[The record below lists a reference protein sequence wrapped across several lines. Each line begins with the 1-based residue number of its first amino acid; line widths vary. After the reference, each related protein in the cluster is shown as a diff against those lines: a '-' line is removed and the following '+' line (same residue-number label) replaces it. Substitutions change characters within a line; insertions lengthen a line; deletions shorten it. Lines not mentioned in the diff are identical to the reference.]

1 MVWFWSERERGR
13 RRQRTDADDGTK
25 FVLTSKNKAEKTA
38 GRKDDTPPL
47 PSFLLGSPIS
57 FPTLFK
63 FNLLPEREIQMIPF
77 VCGGEAI
84 RLAVNI
90 IGMILPSTPRAAT
103 PLAEL
108 SLPSFFC
115 MKVLSLPFALRVR
128 RKIRH
133 FQSCHYIALSSLCFM
148 DESRGNC
155 NCAIRT

>member
-57 FPTLFK
+57 FPTPFK

-90 IGMILPSTPRAAT
+90 ISMILPSTPRAAT

-108 SLPSFFC
+108 SLPSFFLHESLVPPFC
-115 MKVLSLPFALRVR
+115 SKSKEENQAFPKLSLHCIV
-128 RKIRH
+128 
-133 FQSCHYIALSSLCFM
+133 
-148 DESRGNC
+148 
-155 NCAIRT
+155 